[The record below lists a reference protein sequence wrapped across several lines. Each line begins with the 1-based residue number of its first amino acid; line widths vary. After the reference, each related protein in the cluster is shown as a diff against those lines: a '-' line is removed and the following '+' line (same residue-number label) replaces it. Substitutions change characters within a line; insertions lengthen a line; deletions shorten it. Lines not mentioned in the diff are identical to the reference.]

1 MYPTDGGAPREVP
14 SLKPEDQLFGWAREG
29 GAVWVGNPNEI
40 PMRIEG
46 LDLASGRRTLLEV
59 IAPPNRSGLLFFG
72 WISLALDPRV
82 YTYQTREYVSH
93 LFTVEG
99 MR

>member
-1 MYPTDGGAPREVP
+1 MDGGAPREVP
-14 SLKPEDQLFGWAREG
+14 SLKPEDQVFGWAREG

-40 PMRIEG
+40 PMRIER

-59 IAPPNRSGLLFFG
+59 IAPPNRSGLLFYG

>member
-1 MYPTDGGAPREVP
+1 MIGHELRR
-14 SLKPEDQLFGWAREG
+14 LIEDS
-29 GAVWVGNPNEI
+29 
-40 PMRIEG
+40 
-46 LDLASGRRTLLEV
+46 DYGRPTLLEV

-72 WISLALDPRV
+72 WISLALDPHV